1 MVPVGVATA
10 QRRDVPVY
18 LKGLGNVTASNTV
31 SVKSRVDGQL
41 SQVNFREG
49 QNVNKGDLLAVID
62 PRPFQVALDQAQA
75 NLYRD
80 QAQLKD
86 AQLNYERFKSFL
98 DESGAISRQQVD
110 TQKASADQLE
120 GAVRADQAQID
131 NAKLNLVY
139 SHITSPINGRIGLRL
154 VDVGNM
160 VHAADTNP
168 LLVITQLQPIAVIFT
183 LPEENLPTVAK
194 HMRQGPLAVE
204 AYNSDDQ
211 TKLATGTLLTIDNQI
226 DQTTG
231 TGRLKA
237 MFSNQDNVLWPNQF
251 VNVRLLLETHK
262 GSTVIPSAAIQNG
275 PQGSYVFVVKPDKT
289 VEVRP
294 VTVSFTQNN
303 VASIASGLNPGDV
316 VVMDGQDKL
325 QGGSKV
331 DPHAGGNRNG
341 AILNWADGLGN
352 GAPADSSPASSPP
365 QTGSGQPSAATIFA
379 RRNTMSPSRLFILR
393 PVATT
398 LLMVGL
404 LLVGLVAYT
413 QLPVSALPEVD
424 YPTIQVV
431 TFYPGADPDV
441 MASSVTAPLERQFG
455 QVPGLSQ
462 MTSTSSLGSSIITLQ
477 FNLNENIDVEE
488 QQVQAAIN
496 ARHHLPAA
504 RSAQPAH
511 LQQGESG
518 GLSHSDA
525 GADFGHVAALQ
536 G

>member
-1 MVPVGVATA
+1 VKPRIEDRRSSSGEVLYSTRKTCGLSGQQLLAMFTFSLAAAVLVGCSAGSKPATARASTQTVVPVGVATA

-18 LKGLGNVTASNTV
+18 LKGLGSVTASNTV

-41 SQVNFREG
+41 SQINFREG

-86 AQLNYERFKSFL
+86 AQLNYERFKSLL
-98 DESGAISRQQVD
+98 DESGAMSRQQVD

-120 GAVRADQAQID
+120 GAVRADQSQID

-139 SHITSPINGRIGLRL
+139 SHITSPINGRVGLRL

-183 LPEENLPTVAK
+183 LPSENLPTVSK
-194 HMRQGPLAVE
+194 HLHQGPLAVE
-204 AYNSDDQ
+204 AYDSNDQ
-211 TKLATGTLLTIDNQI
+211 NKLATGTLLTIDNQI

-237 MFSNQDNVLWPNQF
+237 MFTNQDNILWPNQF

-262 GSTVIPSAAIQNG
+262 DTTVVPSAAIQNG
-275 PQGSYVFVVKPDKT
+275 PQGSYVFVVKTDKT

-303 VASIASGLNPGDV
+303 VASVASGLNPGDV

-325 QGGSKV
+325 QPGSKV
-331 DPHAGGNRNG
+331 DPHAGGTGGNRNG
-341 AILNWADGLGN
+341 QSSAGQSSSNQASVPQSSSGEASSGQT
-352 GAPADSSPASSPP
+352 SPA
-365 QTGSGQPSAATIFA
+365 QPS
-379 RRNTMSPSRLFILR
+379 
-393 PVATT
+393 
-398 LLMVGL
+398 
-404 LLVGLVAYT
+404 
-413 QLPVSALPEVD
+413 
-424 YPTIQVV
+424 
-431 TFYPGADPDV
+431 
-441 MASSVTAPLERQFG
+441 
-455 QVPGLSQ
+455 
-462 MTSTSSLGSSIITLQ
+462 
-477 FNLNENIDVEE
+477 
-488 QQVQAAIN
+488 
-496 ARHHLPAA
+496 PAGT
-504 RSAQPAH
+504 R
-511 LQQGESG
+511 
-518 GLSHSDA
+518 
-525 GADFGHVAALQ
+525 
-536 G
+536 